1 MGTFK
6 DGVSEFVSTAGEV
19 TDAVGGAL
27 RALSPGPNFRLAQGI
42 TNRNRQ
48 IMTWRLPNGS
58 SVQMYIN
65 PENFQVR
72 ESKQIS
78 SVRTKGGFV
87 MQYWGDNLTQLTLSG
102 TTGSS
107 GIRGI
112 QALRDIYRAE
122 NKAFE
127 LVAITQTRDLV
138 DAIQNGFD
146 LNTAGDAL
154 RTVSEKLSER
164 NFILRPSL
172 ASLALSVMLFYQGV
186 QYRGFFTEF
195 SMTESIS
202 KLGLFDYNMTFMVT
216 ETRGNRKNF
225 MAWHKE
231 PLADDLAGQLINGIG
246 NALRSLVG
254 LDQQAPQQFHPENAP
269 FTFGGSSLAADF
281 GVNTTGTLNGFSTVR
296 TEGGLLI

>member
-1 MGTFK
+1 MATFRE
-6 DGVSEFVSTAGEV
+6 GVQQFRADTAEIES
-19 TDAVGGAL
+19 AVDGAL
-27 RALSPGPNFRLAQGI
+27 RTLTPGPNFRGGQGI

-48 IMTWRLPNGS
+48 VMTWRLPNGS

-65 PENFQVR
+65 PENFSVR
-72 ESKQIS
+72 ESKQITS
-78 SVRTKGGFV
+78 TRTKGGFV
-87 MQYWGDNLTQLTLSG
+87 MQYWGDNLTQITLSG

-107 GIRGI
+107 GIKGI

-127 LVAITQTRDLV
+127 LVAITQTRDLI
-138 DAIQNGFD
+138 DAIDDGFNID
-146 LNTAGDAL
+146 NVGDAL
-154 RTVSEKLSER
+154 STLGENLRRR

-186 QYRGFFTEF
+186 QYTGFFTEF
-195 SMTESIS
+195 SMTESVG

-216 ETRGNRKNF
+216 ETRGSRKNF

-246 NALRSLVG
+246 NSLRSLIG
-254 LDQQAPQQFHPENAP
+254 LEQQAPQQFHPESAP
-269 FTFGGSSLAADF
+269 LTFGGSSLAAEV
-281 GVNTTGTLNGFSTVR
+281 GVDTTGSLSGFANVGTQD
-296 TEGGLLI
+296 GLLV